1 MQGRKNYEFLGRE
14 DLNLRPSF
22 FAVRCSST
30 DLQRTS
36 WCARSIA
43 IVYMISV
50 QLSSGISKVYSV
62 MGWKRFKSEL
72 KLNYSRNWSA
82 LIMVVKL
89 VHLLFTAKIL
99 HSSSKLCWKLST
111 SNHVSLPVMA
121 KSLALILLSLR
132 WPCKDGLEF
141 APVRCLLIPQ
151 KAVTG

>member
-1 MQGRKNYEFLGRE
+1 MQGRKNYEFPGCE
-14 DLNLRPSF
+14 DSNLRPSF
-22 FAVRCSST
+22 FAVRYSST

-50 QLSSGISKVYSV
+50 
-62 MGWKRFKSEL
+62 MAWKRFKSKL

-141 APVRCLLIPQ
+141 APVRCLLILQ